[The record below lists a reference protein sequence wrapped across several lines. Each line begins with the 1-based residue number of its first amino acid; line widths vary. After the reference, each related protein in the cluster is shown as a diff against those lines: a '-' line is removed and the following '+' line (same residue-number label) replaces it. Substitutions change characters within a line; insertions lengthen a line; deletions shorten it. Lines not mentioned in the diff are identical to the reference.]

1 MNKKFLI
8 LFIIGIIVSEIFF
21 VISGIVKE
29 PSEDLDP
36 DFVTEWLSI
45 DDDSKFVYY
54 VIYAIFIPI
63 SVFPILKKKI
73 PQRWLYLYS
82 FIGGVTFHYAIS
94 VIIKLLVKWSPN

>member
-1 MNKKFLI
+1 MNKKFLF

-21 VISGIVKE
+21 IISNLRLE
-29 PSEDLDP
+29 PDLA
-36 DFVTEWLSI
+36 TEWLSI

-73 PQRWLYLYS
+73 SQRWLYLYA

-94 VIIKLLVKWSPN
+94 QIILLLSK

>member
-8 LFIIGIIVSEIFF
+8 LFIIGIIVNEIFVVTSNF
-21 VISGIVKE
+21 VNETSK
-29 PSEDLDP
+29 DLDS
-36 DFVTEWLSI
+36 DFVTELILI

-73 PQRWLYLYS
+73 TQRWLYLYA
-82 FIGGVTFHYAIS
+82 FIGGVTFHYAITQ
-94 VIIKLLVKWSPN
+94 IISLLSK

>member
-1 MNKKFLI
+1 MKTFLI

-21 VISGIVKE
+21 IISGIVNENEISKYLE
-29 PSEDLDP
+29 S
-36 DFVTEWLSI
+36 DFVSEWLSI

-73 PQRWLYLYS
+73 SQRWLYLYA

-94 VIIKLLVKWSPN
+94 QIILLLSK